1 MAAEETQKDNSVV
14 GLRKKTV
21 VVVVVLGLSPVGKEK
36 AAEEVETVAAA
47 EEVETVAAA
56 EEVEMVAAAMERM
69 EKKEKGEILVM
80 EGIEAEEANGYG
92 STEENLVRKILR
104 N

>member
-47 EEVETVAAA
+47 EEVK
-56 EEVEMVAAAMERM
+56 MVAEAMERM

>member
-36 AAEEVETVAAA
+36 AA